1 MPIYLLLSIQSWSIF
16 GLLSV
21 QNSCCTSVEALRNLK
36 VLSIRDMYCL
46 TMNLTVFDNMAIT
59 KSGRNQEENVVV
71 RQHMSVK

>member
-1 MPIYLLLSIQSWSIF
+1 MMSSMNANLFIIVNPMLEYFW
-16 GLLSV
+16 
-21 QNSCCTSVEALRNLK
+21 RNLK
-36 VLSIRDMYCL
+36 VLSTRDMYCL